1 MNTNI
6 KQRLLSLSVALVLST
21 GFAASVYAEQKVV
34 FSDYEVHYILLPTTF
49 LKADIADKYNLRRGK
64 DRALVNVSVLNLD
77 GKAVQAQ
84 VRGSSENLLGQIQS
98 LTFDEVMEGEA
109 IYYLALLRYADE
121 EFQRVSLNVVLPN
134 GELAEI
140 KFQQKMYWDR

>member
-1 MNTNI
+1 MMNS
-6 KQRLLSLSVALVLST
+6 RLCALLFLLFGSMFVLH
-21 GFAASVYAEQKVV
+21 VQAEQKVV

-49 LKADIADKYNLRRGK
+49 LKADIADKYNLRRSK
-64 DRALVNVSVLNLD
+64 DRALVNVSVLDLQGAPVRAN
-77 GKAVQAQ
+77 
-84 VRGSSENLLGQIQS
+84 VRGSSENLLGQRQN
-98 LTFDEVMEGEA
+98 LTFDEVIEGEA

-121 EFQRVSLNVVLPN
+121 EFQRVALNVVLPN

>member
-1 MNTNI
+1 MMYSRFRTLVF
-6 KQRLLSLSVALVLST
+6 LLFGSLFVLS
-21 GFAASVYAEQKVV
+21 AQAEQKAV

-49 LKADIADKYNLRRGK
+49 LKADIADRYNLRRSK
-64 DRALVNVSVLNLD
+64 DRALVNVSVLD
-77 GKAVQAQ
+77 RQGTPVQAD
-84 VRGSSENLLGQIQS
+84 VRGSSENLLGQRQN
-98 LTFDEVMEGEA
+98 LTFDEVIEGEA

-121 EFQRVSLNVVLPN
+121 EFQRVALNVVLPN

>member
-1 MNTNI
+1 MTNS
-6 KQRLLSLSVALVLST
+6 RNWTLLVFLISSLFVLS
-21 GFAASVYAEQKVV
+21 AQAEQKVV

-49 LKADIADKYNLRRGK
+49 LKADIADKYNLRRSK
-64 DRALVNVSVLNLD
+64 DRALVNVSVLDLQ
-77 GKAVQAQ
+77 GSPVQAE
-84 VRGSSENLLGQIQS
+84 VRGSAENLLGQRQN

-121 EFQRVSLNVVLPN
+121 EFQRVTLNVVLPN

-140 KFQQKMYWDR
+140 KFQQKMYWER

>member
-1 MNTNI
+1 MKKNV
-6 KQRLLSLSVALVLST
+6 KQRLLSMPIAFLLIAIL
-21 GFAASVYAEQKVV
+21 AIPAHAEQKIV

-49 LKADIADKYNLRRGK
+49 LKAEIADKYNLRRSK
-64 DRALVNVSVLNLD
+64 DRALVNVSVLNLE
-77 GKAVQAQ
+77 GKPVQAE
-84 VRGSSENLLGQIQS
+84 VRGSSQNLLGQRQN
-98 LTFDEVMEGEA
+98 LTFDEVIEGEA

>member
-1 MNTNI
+1 MMKSRFLTI
-6 KQRLLSLSVALVLST
+6 LVLLFGSL
-21 GFAASVYAEQKVV
+21 FLFPAHAEQKEI

-49 LKADIADKYNLRRGK
+49 LKADIADKYNLRRSK
-64 DRALVNVSVLNLD
+64 DRALVNVSVLDLQ
-77 GKAVQAQ
+77 GTPVKAE
-84 VRGSSENLLGQIQS
+84 VRGSSENLLGQRQN
-98 LTFDEVMEGEA
+98 LTFDEVIEGEA

-121 EFQRVSLNVVLPN
+121 EFQRVALNVVLPD